1 MRRFTNKNSSSGYT
15 YKLRSDGTISDFN
28 VSAKHAARS
37 VLYGYSSGSP
47 TSQHCS
53 VKFVWDDIGVKVS
66 DVTSTTMNDC
76 ANLVLL
82 FGAGIK
88 DKATRDKIE
97 QQYLHGMSIKPISS
111 CVKHIPTAKS
121 VKTECYVFRVENEYR
136 SWRTVPVVKSSRDT
150 HIPATATCY
159 VEMSKAKP
167 KESHGS
173 AGFSTDFMI
182 EHIGV
187 AKVVG
192 LLKSSKTDRS
202 TLISLDDAFE
212 QRLGD
217 EVKKYSTPKKFK
229 ELVIYELSAMHQ
241 ISYDLKSLPSS
252 VVFDDDALNFRTTST
267 IKLTDLM
274 ERSTVR
280 DRVVVDG
287 MTPSQKARQI
297 AATLEKYTALNFGTS
312 DHKTLV
318 ALANHIYAMSM
329 ATPQAEPQAEYV
341 EF

>member
-1 MRRFTNKNSSSGYT
+1 
-15 YKLRSDGTISDFN
+15 
-28 VSAKHAARS
+28 
-37 VLYGYSSGSP
+37 
-47 TSQHCS
+47 
-53 VKFVWDDIGVKVS
+53 
-66 DVTSTTMNDC
+66 MNDC
-76 ANLVLL
+76 ATLVVL
-82 FGAGIK
+82 FGTGIK

-97 QQYLHGMSIKPISS
+97 QQYLHGMSIKPIST
-111 CVKHIPTAKS
+111 CVKPTTAKS
-121 VKTECYVFRVENEYR
+121 VKTECYVFRLENAYR
-136 SWRTVPVVKSSRDT
+136 GWLPTVSVVKSSRDT

-167 KESHGS
+167 EESHGA

>member
-1 MRRFTNKNSSSGYT
+1 MRRFSSSGYT
-15 YKLRSDGTISDFN
+15 YKLRSDGIIGDFRIA
-28 VSAKHAARS
+28 AKQAMRS
-37 VLYGYSSGSP
+37 VPYGQSSGSP

-97 QQYLHGMSIKPISS
+97 QQYLHGMSIKPIST
-111 CVKHIPTAKS
+111 CVKPTTTKS
-121 VKTECYVFRVENEYR
+121 VKTECYVFRLENEYR
-136 SWRTVPVVKSSRDT
+136 GWERTVSVVKSSRDT

-167 KESHGS
+167 EESHGA

-182 EHIGV
+182 EHIG
-187 AKVVG
+187 ANKVVG

-241 ISYDLKSLPSS
+241 ISCDLKSLPSS
-252 VVFDDDALNFRTTST
+252 VVFDDDALNFRTTSV
-267 IKLTDLM
+267 IKLTALM
-274 ERSTVR
+274 ERSNVR
-280 DRVVVDG
+280 DRVIVDG

-318 ALANHIYAMSM
+318 LLANHIYAMSK
-329 ATPQAEPQAEYV
+329 ATPQAEPQAEYA